1 MENLDSLEFLNE
13 KQEAIEYLIENV
25 VFLDWKI
32 SLT

>member
-1 MENLDSLEFLNE
+1 MENLDSIEFLNE

>member
-25 VFLDWKI
+25 VFFDWKI

>member
-1 MENLDSLEFLNE
+1 MENLDSLEFLKSKE
-13 KQEAIEYLIENV
+13 EAIEYLIENI